1 MTTYDE
7 AIAELTKP
15 GAPFEV
21 GSAEVDGR
29 TSPVWTKAAP
39 SLRDLLAATE
49 RHGDREF
56 LVYGDDRYTFGEHLR
71 AVAGFARWL
80 ARERGVGKGDRVAI
94 GMRNYPEWIIAFW
107 ATQALG
113 AVTVPLNAWWTEPE
127 LRFALE
133 DSGTTCAVLDG
144 ERYGRLAPDLAD
156 LGLPSV
162 VVRHDGEVAPAH
174 AHWADVAG
182 GFDRTGP
189 AVLPDVAI
197 GPDDDA
203 TIIYTSGTT
212 GRPKGAVNS
221 QRNHVTT
228 FLNTAFAAA
237 LQRMTS
243 APPPPATATSA
254 ASAPSEAPEERPRP
268 AARPCSLMTYPFFH
282 VGGINTIYISTGFG
296 MKVVLQYRWE
306 VEETLE
312 LIQREKVTSLA
323 AVPKLLRELLES
335 PLLDRYDVSSLAALN
350 SGGAPVPPDL
360 VDRIDRRGVT
370 PGNGYGLTETT
381 GAVTINGGDEY
392 VGRATSVGR
401 TFPVNEVRVVAPG
414 SGEDLPRR
422 AVGELWFRGPSVVRG
437 YWRQPEATAESF
449 TDGWF
454 HTGDLGSVD
463 GEGYVYVV
471 DRLKDVVIRAG
482 ENVYCVEVEAALF
495 DHPAVVDV
503 AVVGLPHPELGE
515 EVVAVVRLE
524 AGAVVSEA
532 ELRDHVAARLAYFKV
547 PARIVFRADDLPR
560 TATGKVLKRELRD
573 ELGRAPAG

>member
-1 MTTYDE
+1 
-7 AIAELTKP
+7 
-15 GAPFEV
+15 
-21 GSAEVDGR
+21 
-29 TSPVWTKAAP
+29 
-39 SLRDLLAATE
+39 
-49 RHGDREF
+49 
-56 LVYGDDRYTFGEHLR
+56 VYGDDRYTFGEHLQ
-71 AVAGFARWL
+71 AVAGFAHWL
-80 ARERGVGKGDRVAI
+80 VGEHRVRKGDRVAI

-113 AVTVPLNAWWTEPE
+113 AIAVPLNAWWTGPE
-127 LRFALE
+127 LQFALV
-133 DSGTTCAVLDG
+133 DSGTTFAVLDG
-144 ERYGRLAPDLAD
+144 ERYERLAPDLAD

-162 VVRHDGEVAPAH
+162 VVRHDGEVGPAH
-174 AHWADVAG
+174 AHWAEVAS
-182 GFDRTGP
+182 GFDRSGA
-189 AVLPDVAI
+189 AVLPDVDI

-228 FLNTAFAAA
+228 FLNAAFAAA

-243 APPPPATATSA
+243 GPSPSA
-254 ASAPSEAPEERPRP
+254 GSAERPRS

-296 MKVVLQYRWE
+296 MKVVLQHRWD

-312 LIQREKVTSLA
+312 LIQQEKVTSLA

-360 VDRIDRRGVT
+360 VDRIDRQGVT

-401 TFPVNEVRVVAPG
+401 TFPVNEVRVVAPE
-414 SGEDLPRR
+414 SGEDLPPQ

-437 YWRQPEATAESF
+437 YWHQPEATAEAF

-463 GEGYVYVV
+463 DDGYVYVV

-524 AGAVVSEA
+524 AGAAVSEG

-573 ELGRAPAG
+573 ELGRAATG